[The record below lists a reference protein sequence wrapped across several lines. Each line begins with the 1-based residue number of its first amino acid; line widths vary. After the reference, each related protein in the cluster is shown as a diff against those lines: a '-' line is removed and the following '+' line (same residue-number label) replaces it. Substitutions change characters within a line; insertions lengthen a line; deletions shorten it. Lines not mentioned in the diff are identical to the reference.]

1 MNRQQIFHSCDT
13 LLIMEKSNRSS
24 NTFARV
30 VFIVFGGLVTGILLF
45 AAAVFAYQNSYR
57 DKIYRG
63 VSVDNVVV
71 GGLTKQQ
78 AAGKLEQELS
88 YPIDSNFRF
97 TYQDRSWQA
106 SPQELGFH
114 PQTEQMTDAAFRVG
128 RTGGLLDQISSQISA
143 LLHGVTLRP
152 VFLFDERVAF
162 NKITKIAEEIDTPM
176 EDPSIVLQGSEV
188 IIVPGKSGLLL
199 DRQMTMTQVGIYA
212 QNLQS
217 AEIALPVIVLEPTEA
232 NLGEQKQVLDN
243 LLHSDFVLYTDDERG
258 VLTAGSIPADVVAGM
273 IEFEPVMTDGN
284 LTIEMTP
291 KVDPFYTRL
300 LEIGGSVYKKAQD
313 ARFTFDNSTRSL
325 RLIQHSEPGKEID
338 IEKSL
343 ENIAEA
349 IRKGENR
356 ARVVLNVIEPKVSE
370 DVTAEELGIR
380 ELVHTENTY
389 FFYSDDARIQ
399 NIQVGAAK
407 LNGVLI
413 APGETFSMAD
423 AVGEVSKETGFAESS
438 VIFGDQTIQDVGGG
452 LCQVSTTLFRAAFN
466 YGLEINERHAHGYR
480 VYYYERLANRQL
492 DPGLAGLDASVYLPT
507 LDLKFTND
515 TPYWILMETQPDTS
529 IFQLQWRFYSTDVN
543 RYVEYTTSGLTNVVP
558 EGDPV
563 YNENPNL
570 PSGYVEQV
578 DWGIDGADVTILRT
592 VYENGLIHIQDRFDT
607 HYEAWS
613 DIWEYGPGT
622 PGMPPDGYESR
633 Q

>member
-1 MNRQQIFHSCDT
+1 
-13 LLIMEKSNRSS
+13 MENRSRNN
-24 NTFARV
+24 NTFSRV
-30 VFIVFGGLVTGILLF
+30 IFIIFGGLLTGIVLF
-45 AAAVFAYQNSYR
+45 IAAVFAYQNSFR
-57 DKIYRG
+57 DKIYKG
-63 VSVDNVVV
+63 TAVDNVIV
-71 GGLTKQQ
+71 GGLTR
-78 AAGKLEQELS
+78 QEAKERLDAEIR
-88 YPIDSNFRF
+88 YPFESSFRF
-97 TYQDRSWQA
+97 TYGDRTWQA
-106 SPQELGFH
+106 SAQELGFH
-114 PQTEQMTDAAFRVG
+114 PQSEKMAESAYNIG
-128 RTGGLLDQISSQISA
+128 RSGGLLEQITTQIFA
-143 LLHGVTLRP
+143 LMHGVNIQP

-162 NKITKIAEEIDTPM
+162 NFITKIAEQIDMPM

-188 IIVPGKSGLLL
+188 VIIPGKSGLLL
-199 DRQMTMTQVGIYA
+199 DRQTTMTLLQIYA

-217 AEIALPVIVLEPTEA
+217 AEIELPVTVLEPTEA

-243 LLHSDFVLYTDDERG
+243 LLSRDFVLYTNDERG
-258 VLTAGSIPADVVAGM
+258 VLSAGSIPAEVLAGM
-273 IEFEPVMTDGN
+273 IDFEPVITDGR
-284 LTIEMTP
+284 LVIEMSP
-291 KVDPFYTRL
+291 KPDPFYTRL
-300 LEIGGSVYKKAQD
+300 LEIGNSVYRESRD
-313 ARFTFDNSTRSL
+313 ARFDFDDATRSL
-325 RLIQHSEPGKEID
+325 RMISQSETGKEID

-343 ENIAEA
+343 ENIADS
-349 IRKGENR
+349 IRAGSNQAEV
-356 ARVVLNVIEPKVSE
+356 ALNIIEPKVSGNVNAE
-370 DVTAEELGIR
+370 DLGIR

-399 NIQVGAAK
+399 NIQVGAEK

-423 AVGEVSKETGFAESS
+423 AVGEVSKETGYAESS

-492 DPGLAGLDASVYLPT
+492 DPGLAGLDASVYLPV

-515 TPYWILMETQPDTS
+515 TPYWILMETQPDLNL
-529 IFQLQWRFYSTDVN
+529 FQLQWRFYSTDVN
-543 RYVEYTTSGLTNVVP
+543 RYVEYTSTGLTNVVP
-558 EGDPV
+558 EGEPV

-570 PSGYVEQV
+570 PAGYVEQV
-578 DWGIDGADVTILRT
+578 DWGIDGADVTIYRT

-622 PGMPPDGYESR
+622 PGMPPNAPEEEDKEESWTW

>member
-1 MNRQQIFHSCDT
+1 
-13 LLIMEKSNRSS
+13 MEEQHTHS

-45 AAAVFAYQNSYR
+45 AGAVFAYQNSFR

-63 VSVDNVVV
+63 VSIDNVIV
-71 GGLTKQQ
+71 GGLTRQE
-78 AAGKLEQELS
+78 AAEKLERELR
-88 YPIDSNFRF
+88 YPIESSFRF
-97 TYQDRSWQA
+97 LWQDKVWQA
-106 SPQELGFH
+106 SAQELGFH
-114 PQTEQMTDAAFRVG
+114 PQTDQMTQTAYNIG
-128 RTGGLLDQISSQISA
+128 RNGGLLDQITTQISTM
-143 LLHGVTLRP
+143 LHGVIIQP

-162 NKITKIAEEIDTPM
+162 NRITKIAEEIDTPM
-176 EDPSIVLQGSEV
+176 DDPSIVLQGSEV
-188 IIVPGKSGLLL
+188 VIVPGKSGLML
-199 DRQMTMTQVGIYA
+199 DRSLTMSMLQIYA

-217 AEIALPVIVLEPTEA
+217 ADIDLPVITLEPTEA

-243 LLHSDFVLYTDDERG
+243 LLHRDFVLYTDDERG
-258 VLTAGSIPADVVAGM
+258 VQNAGSIPADVLAGM
-273 IEFEPVMTDGN
+273 IDFEPVMTDGD
-284 LTIEMTP
+284 LTIEMNP
-291 KVDPFYTRL
+291 KVEPFYTRL
-300 LEIGGSVYKKAQD
+300 LEIGSSVYKTAQD
-313 ARFTFDNSTRSL
+313 AKFIFDNSTRSL
-325 RLIQHSEPGKEID
+325 RLIQQAETGKELDID
-338 IEKSL
+338 KSL

-349 IRKGENR
+349 IRAGRNE
-356 ARVVLNVIEPKVSE
+356 AEVALNIIQPKVTGNE
-370 DVTAEELGIR
+370 TAEELGIR

-407 LNGVLI
+407 LNGVLV

-423 AVGEVSKETGFAESS
+423 AVGEVSKETGYAESS
-438 VIFGDQTIQDVGGG
+438 VIFGDQTVQDVGGG

-480 VYYYERLANRQL
+480 VYYYERLGNRQL
-492 DPGLAGLDASVYLPT
+492 DPGLAGLDASVYLPV

-515 TPYWILMETQPDTS
+515 TPYWILMEAQPDLNL
-529 IFQLQWRFYSTDVN
+529 FQLQWRFYSTDVN
-543 RYVEYTTSGLTNVVP
+543 RYVEYTSTGLTNVVP
-558 EGDPV
+558 EGEPI

-578 DWGIDGADVTILRT
+578 DWGIDGADVTIYRT
-592 VYENGLIHIQDRFDT
+592 VYENGLVHIQDRFDT

-622 PGMPPDGYESR
+622 PGMPPNGSGSEND
-633 Q
+633 

>member
-1 MNRQQIFHSCDT
+1 
-13 LLIMEKSNRSS
+13 MEERNTHS

-30 VFIVFGGLVTGILLF
+30 IFIVFGGLITGILLF
-45 AAAVFAYQNSYR
+45 AGAVIAYQNSFR

-63 VSVDNVVV
+63 VSVDNVIV
-71 GGLTKQQ
+71 GGLTRSE
-78 AAGKLEQELS
+78 AAKKLEQELR
-88 YPIDSNFRF
+88 YPIESSFNF
-97 TYQDRSWQA
+97 TWQDKSWQA
-106 SPQELGFH
+106 NARELGFH
-114 PQTEQMTDAAFRVG
+114 PQTEQMTEAAYTIG
-128 RTGGLLDQISSQISA
+128 RTGGLLDQISTQIA
-143 LLHGVTLRP
+143 TMLHGVTIQP

-176 EDPSIVLQGSEV
+176 DDPSIVLQGSDV
-188 IIVPGKSGLLL
+188 VIVPGKSGMML
-199 DRQMTMTQVGIYA
+199 DRQMTMSMLQIYA

-217 AEIALPVIVLEPTEA
+217 AEIELPVVVLEPTEA

-243 LLHSDFVLYTDDERG
+243 LLHRDFVLYTNDERG
-258 VLTAGSIPADVVAGM
+258 ILNAGSIPAEILAGM
-273 IEFEPVMTDGN
+273 IDFEPVMTDGN
-284 LTIEMTP
+284 LAIEMNP
-291 KVDPFYTRL
+291 KVEPFYTRL
-300 LEIGGSVYKKAQD
+300 LEIGSGVYKKAQD
-313 ARFTFDNSTRSL
+313 AKFIFDNSTRSL
-325 RLIQHSEPGKEID
+325 RLIQQAETGKEINID
-338 IEKSL
+338 KSL

-349 IRKGENR
+349 IRAGRNE
-356 ARVVLNVIEPKVSE
+356 AEVALDIIQPKVT
-370 DVTAEELGIR
+370 DNVNAEELGIR

-423 AVGEVSKETGFAESS
+423 AVGEVSKETGYAESS
-438 VIFGDQTIQDVGGG
+438 VIFGDQTVQDVGGG

-492 DPGLAGLDASVYLPT
+492 DPGLAGLDASVYLPV

-515 TPYWILMETQPDTS
+515 TPYWILMEAQPDTNL
-529 IFQLQWRFYSTDVN
+529 FQLQWRFYSTDVN
-543 RYVEYTTSGLTNVVP
+543 RYVEYTSTGLTNVVP
-558 EGDPV
+558 EGEPV
-563 YNENPNL
+563 YNENPNF
-570 PSGYVEQV
+570 PPGYVEQV
-578 DWGIDGADVTILRT
+578 DWGIDGADVTIYRT
-592 VYENGLIHIQDRFDT
+592 VYENGLVHIQDRFDT

-622 PGMPPDGYESR
+622 PGMPPNGTGSGNE
-633 Q
+633 

>member
-1 MNRQQIFHSCDT
+1 
-13 LLIMEKSNRSS
+13 MEEQHTHS

-45 AAAVFAYQNSYR
+45 AGAVFAYQNSFR

-63 VSVDNVVV
+63 VSIDNVIV
-71 GGLTKQQ
+71 GGLTRQE
-78 AAGKLEQELS
+78 AAEKLERELR
-88 YPIDSNFRF
+88 YPIESSFRF
-97 TYQDRSWQA
+97 LWQDKVWQA
-106 SPQELGFH
+106 SAQELGFH
-114 PQTEQMTDAAFRVG
+114 PQTDQMTQTAYNIG
-128 RTGGLLDQISSQISA
+128 RNGGLLDQITTQISTM
-143 LLHGVTLRP
+143 LHGVTIQP

-162 NKITKIAEEIDTPM
+162 NRITKIAEEIDTPM
-176 EDPSIVLQGSEV
+176 DDPSIVLQGSEV
-188 IIVPGKSGLLL
+188 MIVPGKSGMML
-199 DRQMTMTQVGIYA
+199 DRSLTMSMLQIYA

-217 AEIALPVIVLEPTEA
+217 ADIDLPVITLEPTEA

-243 LLHSDFVLYTDDERG
+243 LLHRDFVLYTDDERG
-258 VLTAGSIPADVVAGM
+258 VRNAGSIPADVLAGM
-273 IEFEPVMTDGN
+273 IDFEPVMTDGD
-284 LTIEMTP
+284 LTIEMNP
-291 KVDPFYTRL
+291 KVEPFYTRL
-300 LEIGGSVYKKAQD
+300 LEIGSSVYKTAQD
-313 ARFTFDNSTRSL
+313 AKFIFDNSTRSL
-325 RLIQHSEPGKEID
+325 RLIQQAETGKELDID
-338 IEKSL
+338 KSL

-349 IRKGENR
+349 IRVGRNE
-356 ARVVLNVIEPKVSE
+356 AEVALNIIEPKVTGNE
-370 DVTAEELGIR
+370 TAEELGIR

-407 LNGVLI
+407 LNGVLV

-423 AVGEVSKETGFAESS
+423 AVGEVSKETGYAESS
-438 VIFGDQTIQDVGGG
+438 VIFGDQTVQDVGGG

-492 DPGLAGLDASVYLPT
+492 DPGLAGLDASVYLPV

-515 TPYWILMETQPDTS
+515 TPYWILMEAQPDLNL
-529 IFQLQWRFYSTDVN
+529 FQLQWRFYSTDVN
-543 RYVEYTTSGLTNVVP
+543 RYVEYTSTGLTNVVP
-558 EGDPV
+558 EGEPI

-578 DWGIDGADVTILRT
+578 DWGIDGADVTIYRT
-592 VYENGLIHIQDRFDT
+592 VYENGLVHIQDRFDT

-622 PGMPPDGYESR
+622 PGMPPNGSSSEND
-633 Q
+633 

>member
-1 MNRQQIFHSCDT
+1 
-13 LLIMEKSNRSS
+13 MEKRNAHS
-24 NTFARV
+24 NTFERV
-30 VFIVFGGLVTGILLF
+30 VFIIFGGLIMGILLF
-45 AAAVFAYQNSYR
+45 AGAVIAYQNTYR

-71 GGLTKQQ
+71 GGMTRQEAKE
-78 AAGKLEQELS
+78 KLDLEIR
-88 YPIDSNFRF
+88 YPFESSFRF
-97 TYQDRSWQA
+97 TYRDKVWQA
-106 SPQELGFH
+106 SAQELGFH
-114 PQTEQMTDAAFRVG
+114 PQSEKMAENAFQIG
-128 RTGGLLDQISSQISA
+128 RSGGLLDRITTQISTV
-143 LLHGVTLRP
+143 LHGVAIQP

-162 NKITKIAEEIDTPM
+162 NYITKIAEEIDMPM

-188 IIVPGKSGLLL
+188 VIVPGKSGLML
-199 DRQMTMTQVGIYA
+199 DRQITMTLLQIYA

-217 AEIALPVIVLEPTEA
+217 AEIELPVAVLEPTEA
-232 NLGEQKQVLDN
+232 NLGEQKQILDN
-243 LLHSDFVLYTDDERG
+243 LLSRDFVLYTDDERG
-258 VLTAGSIPADVVAGM
+258 VLSAGSIPADVLAGM
-273 IEFEPVMTDGN
+273 IDFEPVMTDGN
-284 LTIEMTP
+284 LKIEMTP
-291 KVDPFYTRL
+291 KTEPFYTRL
-300 LEIGGSVYKKAQD
+300 LEIGSNVFRQAKD
-313 ARFTFDNSTRSL
+313 ARFDFDDATHTL
-325 RLIQHSEPGKEID
+325 RLISHAETGKEID

-343 ENIAEA
+343 ENIAES
-349 IRKGENR
+349 IRAGSNQAEV
-356 ARVVLNVIEPKVSE
+356 ALNIIDPKVSE
-370 DVTAEELGIR
+370 DIDPEALGIR

-423 AVGEVSKETGFAESS
+423 AVGEVSKETGYAESS

-492 DPGLAGLDASVYLPT
+492 DPGLAGLDASVYLPV

-515 TPYWILMETQPDTS
+515 TPYWILMETQPDLNL
-529 IFQLQWRFYSTDVN
+529 FQLQWRFYSTDVN
-543 RYVEYTTSGLTNVVP
+543 RYVEYTSTGLTNVIP
-558 EGDPV
+558 EGEPV

-578 DWGIDGADVTILRT
+578 DWGIDGADVTIYRT
-592 VYENGLIHIQDRFDT
+592 VYENGFIHIQDRFDT

-613 DIWEYGPGT
+613 DIYEYGPGT
-622 PGMPPDGYESR
+622 PGMPPGGTDDDSERRGGR
-633 Q
+633 WQ

>member
-1 MNRQQIFHSCDT
+1 
-13 LLIMEKSNRSS
+13 MEEQHTHS

-45 AAAVFAYQNSYR
+45 AGAVFAYQNSFR

-63 VSVDNVVV
+63 VSIDNVIV
-71 GGLTKQQ
+71 GGLTRQE
-78 AAGKLEQELS
+78 AAEKLERELR
-88 YPIDSNFRF
+88 YPIESSFRF
-97 TYQDRSWQA
+97 LWQDKVWQA
-106 SPQELGFH
+106 SAQELGFH
-114 PQTEQMTDAAFRVG
+114 PQTDQMTQTAYNIG
-128 RTGGLLDQISSQISA
+128 RNGGVLDQITTQISTM
-143 LLHGVTLRP
+143 LHGVTIQP

-162 NKITKIAEEIDTPM
+162 NRITKIAEEIDTPM
-176 EDPSIVLQGSEV
+176 DDPSIILQGAEV
-188 IIVPGKSGLLL
+188 VIVPGKSGLML
-199 DRQMTMTQVGIYA
+199 DRSLTMSMLQIYA

-217 AEIALPVIVLEPTEA
+217 ADIDLPVITLEPTEA

-243 LLHSDFVLYTDDERG
+243 LLHRDFVLYTDDERG
-258 VLTAGSIPADVVAGM
+258 VQNAGSIPADVLAGM
-273 IEFEPVMTDGN
+273 IDFEPVMTDGD
-284 LTIEMTP
+284 LTIEMNP
-291 KVDPFYTRL
+291 KVEPFYTRL
-300 LEIGGSVYKKAQD
+300 LEIGSSVYKTAQD
-313 ARFTFDNSTRSL
+313 AKFIFDNSTRSL
-325 RLIQHSEPGKEID
+325 RLIQQAETGKELDID
-338 IEKSL
+338 KSL

-349 IRKGENR
+349 IRAGRNE
-356 ARVVLNVIEPKVSE
+356 AEVVLNIIQPKVTGNE
-370 DVTAEELGIR
+370 TAEELGIR

-407 LNGVLI
+407 LNGVLV

-423 AVGEVSKETGFAESS
+423 AVGEVSKETGYAESS
-438 VIFGDQTIQDVGGG
+438 VIFGDQTVQDVGGG

-480 VYYYERLANRQL
+480 VYYYERLGNRQL
-492 DPGLAGLDASVYLPT
+492 DPGLAGLDASVYLPV

-515 TPYWILMETQPDTS
+515 TPYWILMEAQPDLNL
-529 IFQLQWRFYSTDVN
+529 FQLQWRFYSTDVN
-543 RYVEYTTSGLTNVVP
+543 RYVEYTSTGLTNVVP
-558 EGDPV
+558 EGEPI

-578 DWGIDGADVTILRT
+578 DWGIDGADVTIYRT
-592 VYENGLIHIQDRFDT
+592 VYENGLVHIQDRFDT

-622 PGMPPDGYESR
+622 PGMPPNGNGSDEN
-633 Q
+633 